1 MVPMVSAGTWLFH
14 GPTIVLLLYQ
24 TLEREYLCVI
34 YMQLILHCFFFL
46 HAFMAKHA
54 EQQPTHRIINT
65 PLGLPEFHPSWLAKH
80 PSHVKPP
87 IDCEVKKNME
97 KLASHSTS
105 PPTGVFYRHFPTWN
119 HMLRKENTTVAWQNL
134 GNQSTMWLVNI
145 RHPHLNSIHATK
157 RKLAY
162 VSTSQLTKV
171 CPLIPQKSVGESAS
185 SW

>member
-1 MVPMVSAGTWLFH
+1 MVPMVSAGTRLFH

-34 YMQLILHCFFFL
+34 YMQLILHCFFFCML
-46 HAFMAKHA
+46 SWQNMRNSNP
-54 EQQPTHRIINT
+54 PTGSSI
-65 PLGLPEFHPSWLAKH
+65 HPWAY
-80 PSHVKPP
+80 PSFIQAGWQSTHLMWNPQLIVKS
-87 IDCEVKKNME
+87 KKNME